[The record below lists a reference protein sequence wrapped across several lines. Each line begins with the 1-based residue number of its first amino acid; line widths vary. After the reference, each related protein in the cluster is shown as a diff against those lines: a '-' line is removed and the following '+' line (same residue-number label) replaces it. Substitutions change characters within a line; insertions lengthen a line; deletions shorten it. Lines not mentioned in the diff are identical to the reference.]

1 MQEQYEIAVLGAG
14 IGGLGMAA
22 RLKEEGRT
30 DFVVLEKADAIGGT
44 WRENTYPGAACD
56 VQSHLYWYSFD
67 EGQDWSRL
75 YAGQSEIQANL
86 ERFVERRGLAEHIR
100 LSAEVV
106 RATWDDAAGAW
117 VIELLSGEVVRA
129 EVFVTAWGQLNRPS
143 FKGIRGR
150 ERFRGQAFHSAEW
163 NHDVDLTGKR
173 VAVVGNG
180 ASAVQIIPRI
190 AEQVGHLE
198 VFQRSANYH
207 VPRED
212 RAYEPDER
220 ELFRDPARY
229 TESREAFYAEHES
242 WIGAMKLESNPV
254 QDEFYRL
261 AREMLDTQVPDPV
274 LREKLWPDY
283 PLGCKR
289 VLVADDYY
297 PALTRDDVELVTER
311 IAQVEPEGIRTED
324 GELHEVDVIV
334 FATGFETLSFL
345 GSLEI
350 SGRDGR
356 SLREQW
362 EGGAH
367 AYLGMTIDGFPDLF
381 VLYGPNTNLG
391 HNSIILMLECQYEY
405 VLQALRARDEQ
416 GGAALSVRPEV
427 VERYNAELQD
437 ELSRTAFAGSC
448 NSWYKTAEGHVTNNW
463 SGSVEEYRERTR
475 QFSLDDYEVLTPVSS

>member
-1 MQEQYEIAVLGAG
+1 MHEQYEIAILGAG

-22 RLKEEGRT
+22 RLKDEGKT
-30 DFVVLEKADAIGGT
+30 SFVVLEKADAIGGT

-67 EGQDWSRL
+67 DNPDWSRL
-75 YAGQSEIQANL
+75 FAEQPEIRRNL
-86 ERFVERRGLAEHIR
+86 ESFVERRSLAEHIR
-100 LSAEVV
+100 LSAEVI
-106 RATWDDAAGAW
+106 RASWDDADGVW

-129 EVFVTAWGQLNRPS
+129 EVFVTGWGQLSRPS

-150 ERFRGQAFHSAEW
+150 EQFRGAAFHSAQW
-163 NHDVDLTGKR
+163 QHDVDLTGKR
-173 VAVVGNG
+173 VAVIGNG

-212 RAYEPDER
+212 RAYDEQER
-220 ELFRDPARY
+220 QAFRDRSRY
-229 TESREAFYAEHES
+229 VESREGFYAEHES
-242 WIGAMKLESNPV
+242 WIGAMKLEGNPV
-254 QDEFYRL
+254 LDEFYRL

-289 VLVADDYY
+289 VMVADDYY
-297 PALTRDDVELVTER
+297 PALVRDNVDLVTEG
-311 IAQVEPEGIRTED
+311 IEQIEPEGIRTKD
-324 GELHEVDVIV
+324 GALHELDVIV

-345 GSLEI
+345 GSLEVT
-350 SGRDGR
+350 GRAGR
-356 SLREQW
+356 SLREEW
-362 EGGAH
+362 EGGAR
-367 AYLGMTIDGFPDLF
+367 AYLGMTVNGFPNLF
-381 VLYGPNTNLG
+381 MLYGPNTNLG

-405 VLQALRARDEQ
+405 VLQALRARDAQAAVALDVRADVMEQ
-416 GGAALSVRPEV
+416 
-427 VERYNAELQD
+427 YNDQLQRELAQT
-437 ELSRTAFAGSC
+437 SFAGSC
-448 NSWYKTAEGHVTNNW
+448 NSWYKTADGHITNNW

-475 QFSLDDYEVLTPVSS
+475 EFRLDDYEALQPVGA